1 MGEVRT
7 FQAVIN
13 NFDDAPA
20 LVSDDQMGQV
30 RRVNPA
36 AMSHDQRASLVADI
50 ESRKV
55 FALQFKV
62 KAFGSG
68 PNLNNARLTPEQ
80 IDELADSAKGADLMI
95 DHAHSAAASVGD
107 TIGAESRTTDSGE
120 RILVLDHEL
129 TDPDAM
135 IRFARRQLRRFSI
148 SIEAADWK
156 MSQAGTEIL
165 AVSPVRL
172 IHNAFVSDPAYRGAS
187 VISNQTQRQ
196 AMPDNEKQPG
206 APDYSAQIAALEAT
220 VAAQAAELTEDKT
233 KLEARESA
241 AFSAAL
247 DQACESGKI
256 KPTARAQ
263 YDAARKAMGFDAAL
277 GLIAGL
283 AEGNALPIK
292 AVGDAPAATVKNHGI
307 STPEQTAA
315 FVAAEVSRITG
326 RPYDPTKI
334 KRV

>member
-7 FQAVIN
+7 FQALADSVETSIEET
-13 NFDDAPA
+13 
-20 LVSDDQMGQV
+20 GQGNV
-30 RRVNPA
+30 RRVNPG

-196 AMPDNEKQPG
+196 TMPADKDQTG

-220 VAAQAAELTEDKT
+220 VAAQAADLTEYKT

-241 AFSAAL
+241 AFSAEL
-247 DQACESGKI
+247 DRACQAGKI

-263 YDAARKAMGFDAAL
+263 YDQARKAMGFDAAVGLL
-277 GLIAGL
+277 GGL
-283 AEGNALPIK
+283 ADGNALPI
-292 AVGDAPAATVKNHGI
+292 APVGDAPTAPKRIDNAAPGVDVK
-307 STPEQTAA
+307 
-315 FVAAEVSRITG
+315 AEVERITG
-326 RPYDPTKI
+326 KPYDPTKI

>member
-1 MGEVRT
+1 MAEVRT
-7 FQAVIN
+7 FQALADSVESPQTEDYGN
-13 NFDDAPA
+13 
-20 LVSDDQMGQV
+20 V
-30 RRVNPA
+30 RRVNPG
-36 AMSHDQRASLVADI
+36 AMSHDERARLVADI
-50 ESRKV
+50 EARKV

-68 PNLNNARLTPEQ
+68 PNLNCARLTPEQ
-80 IDELADSAKGADLMI
+80 IDELAASAHGADLMI

-107 TIGAESRTTDSGE
+107 TLGAEARTTDSGE
-120 RILVLDHEL
+120 RVLILDHEL

-156 MSQAGTEIL
+156 MSNAGTEIL

-187 VISNQTQRQ
+187 VISNQTNPRQ
-196 AMPDNEKQPG
+196 TMPDNEKAG
-206 APDYSAQIAALEAT
+206 AVDQSAQIAALEAT
-220 VAAQAAELTEDKT
+220 VAAQAAELTEAKT

-241 AFSAAL
+241 AFSAEL
-247 DQACESGKI
+247 DRACQAGKI

-263 YDAARKAMGFDAAL
+263 YDQARKAMGFDAAVGLL
-277 GLIAGL
+277 GGL
-283 AEGNALPIK
+283 ADGNALPI
-292 AVGDAPAATVKNHGI
+292 APVGDAPTAPKRIDNAAPGVDVK
-307 STPEQTAA
+307 
-315 FVAAEVSRITG
+315 AEVERITG
-326 RPYDPTKI
+326 KPYDPTKI

>member
-7 FQAVIN
+7 FR
-13 NFDDAPA
+13 A
-20 LVSDDQMGQV
+20 LVDSVETPQAEDYGNV
-30 RRVNPA
+30 RRVNPG
-36 AMSHDQRASLVADI
+36 AMSHDERARLVADI
-50 ESRKV
+50 EARKV

-80 IDELADSAKGADLMI
+80 IDELAASASGADLMI

-107 TIGAESRTTDSGE
+107 TIGAEARTAENGE
-120 RILVLDHEL
+120 RLLILDHEL

-156 MSQAGTEIL
+156 MSNAGTEIL

-187 VISNQTQRQ
+187 VISNQTKRQ
-196 AMPDNEKQPG
+196 TMPENEKAG

-220 VAAQAAELTEDKT
+220 VAAQAAELTEAKT

-241 AFSAAL
+241 AFSAEL
-247 DQACESGKI
+247 DRACQAGKI

-263 YDAARKAMGFDAAL
+263 YDQARKAMGFDAAV
-277 GLIAGL
+277 GLLVGL
-283 AEGNALPIK
+283 ADGNALPI
-292 AVGDAPAATVKNHGI
+292 APVGDAPTAPKRIDNAAPGVDVK
-307 STPEQTAA
+307 
-315 FVAAEVSRITG
+315 AEVERITG
-326 RPYDPTKI
+326 KPYDPTKI

>member
-1 MGEVRT
+1 MAEVRT
-7 FQAVIN
+7 FQA
-13 NFDDAPA
+13 
-20 LVSDDQMGQV
+20 LVDSVESPQSVDHGNV
-30 RRVNPA
+30 RRVNPVT
-36 AMSHDQRASLVADI
+36 MSHDERAALVADI
-50 ESRKV
+50 ESKKV

-107 TIGAESRTTDSGE
+107 TIGAEARTSDSGE

-196 AMPDNEKQPG
+196 TMPDNEKAG

-220 VAAQAAELTEDKT
+220 VAAQAAQLEEART

-241 AFSAAL
+241 AFSAEL
-247 DQACESGKI
+247 DRACQAGKI

-263 YDAARKAMGFDAAL
+263 YDQARKAMGFDAAVGLL
-277 GLIAGL
+277 GGL
-283 AEGNALPIK
+283 ADGNALPI
-292 AVGDAPAATVKNHGI
+292 APVGDAPTAPKRVDNAAPGVDVK
-307 STPEQTAA
+307 
-315 FVAAEVSRITG
+315 AEVERITG

>member
-7 FQAVIN
+7 FQALADSVETPQAEDYGN
-13 NFDDAPA
+13 
-20 LVSDDQMGQV
+20 V
-30 RRVNPA
+30 RRVNPG
-36 AMSHDQRASLVADI
+36 AMSHDERARLVADI
-50 ESRKV
+50 EARKV

-80 IDELADSAKGADLMI
+80 IDELAASASGADLMI

-107 TIGAESRTTDSGE
+107 TLGAEARTAENGE
-120 RILVLDHEL
+120 RLLILDHEL

-156 MSQAGTEIL
+156 MSNAGTEIL

-187 VISNQTQRQ
+187 VISNQTNPRQ
-196 AMPDNEKQPG
+196 TMPDNEKAG
-206 APDYSAQIAALEAT
+206 AVDQSAQIAALEAT
-220 VAAQAAELTEDKT
+220 VAAQAAELTEAKT

-241 AFSAAL
+241 AFSAEL
-247 DQACESGKI
+247 DRACQAGKI

-263 YDAARKAMGFDAAL
+263 YDAARKAMGFDAAVGLL
-277 GLIAGL
+277 GGL
-283 AEGNALPIK
+283 ADGNALPI
-292 AVGDAPAATVKNHGI
+292 APVGDAPTATVKNHGI
-307 STPEQTAA
+307 STPEKTAE

-326 RPYDPTKI
+326 KPYDPTKI

>member
-7 FQAVIN
+7 FQALADSVETPQTEDYGN
-13 NFDDAPA
+13 
-20 LVSDDQMGQV
+20 V
-30 RRVNPA
+30 RRGNPG
-36 AMSHDQRASLVADI
+36 AMSHDERARLVADI
-50 ESRKV
+50 EARKV

-80 IDELADSAKGADLMI
+80 IDELAASAHGADLMI

-107 TIGAESRTTDSGE
+107 TIGAEARTAENGE
-120 RILVLDHEL
+120 RLLILDHEL

-156 MSQAGTEIL
+156 MSNAGTEIL

-187 VISNQTQRQ
+187 VISNQTNPRQ
-196 AMPDNEKQPG
+196 TMPENEKAG

-220 VAAQAAELTEDKT
+220 VAAQAAELTEYKT

-241 AFSAAL
+241 AFSAEL
-247 DQACESGKI
+247 DRACQAGKI

-263 YDAARKAMGFDAAL
+263 YDQARKAMGFDAAVGLL
-277 GLIAGL
+277 GGL
-283 AEGNALPIK
+283 ADGNALPI
-292 AVGDAPAATVKNHGI
+292 APVGDAPTAPKRIDNAAPGVDVK
-307 STPEQTAA
+307 
-315 FVAAEVSRITG
+315 AEVERITG
-326 RPYDPTKI
+326 KPYDPTKI

>member
-7 FQAVIN
+7 FR
-13 NFDDAPA
+13 A
-20 LVSDDQMGQV
+20 LVDSVETPQAEDYGNV
-30 RRVNPA
+30 RRVNPG
-36 AMSHDQRASLVADI
+36 AMSHDERARLVADI
-50 ESRKV
+50 EARKV

-80 IDELADSAKGADLMI
+80 IDELATTASGADLMI

-107 TIGAESRTTDSGE
+107 TLGAEARTTDSGE
-120 RILVLDHEL
+120 RVLILDHEL

-135 IRFARRQLRRFSI
+135 IRFARRQLRRFSV

-156 MSQAGTEIL
+156 VSQAGTEIL

-187 VISNQTQRQ
+187 VISNQTKRQ
-196 AMPDNEKQPG
+196 TMPENEKAG
-206 APDYSAQIAALEAT
+206 APDQSAQIAALEAT
-220 VAAQAAELTEDKT
+220 VAAQAAQLNEVQA

-241 AFSAAL
+241 AFSAEL
-247 DQACESGKI
+247 DRACQTGKI

-263 YDAARKAMGFDAAL
+263 YDQARKAMGFDFAV
-277 GLIAGL
+277 GLIGGL
-283 AEGNALPIK
+283 ADGQALPI
-292 AVGDAPAATVKNHGI
+292 APVGDAPTAPKRVDNAAPGVDVK
-307 STPEQTAA
+307 
-315 FVAAEVSRITG
+315 AEVERITG
-326 RPYDPTKI
+326 KPYDPTKI

>member
-7 FQAVIN
+7 FQALADSVESPQAEDYGN
-13 NFDDAPA
+13 
-20 LVSDDQMGQV
+20 V
-30 RRVNPA
+30 RRVNPG
-36 AMSHDQRASLVADI
+36 AMSHDQRAALVADI
-50 ESRKV
+50 EARKV

-80 IDELADSAKGADLMI
+80 IDELASSAHGADLMI

-107 TIGAESRTTDSGE
+107 TIGAEARTTDSGE
-120 RILVLDHEL
+120 RVLILDHEL

-156 MSQAGTEIL
+156 MSNAGTEIL

-187 VISNQTQRQ
+187 VISNQTKRQ
-196 AMPDNEKQPG
+196 TMPENEKAG

-220 VAAQAAELTEDKT
+220 VAAQAAELTEAKT

-241 AFSAAL
+241 AFSAEL
-247 DQACESGKI
+247 DRACQAGKI

-263 YDAARKAMGFDAAL
+263 YDQARKAMGFDAAVGLL
-277 GLIAGL
+277 GGL
-283 AEGNALPIK
+283 ADGNALPI
-292 AVGDAPAATVKNHGI
+292 APVGDAP
-307 STPEQTAA
+307 TAPTKPKTIENSA
-315 FVAAEVSRITG
+315 DDVAKAVERITG
-326 RPYDPTKI
+326 KPYDPTKI